1 MKNLYKILTVAFA
14 SLLSMNVDAQ
24 QIANLEG
31 INYQAVAI
39 DTDGKELVG
48 RDAVGEPL
56 YNGDIGVQF
65 TITSGPDGAIYY
77 QETHSTTT
85 DENGLFSLN
94 IGLGTLTSDTD
105 YTNLLDMPWI
115 NGDQWL
121 TVEIALGDDGD
132 YELVSNQKFMAVPY
146 SFYTDDIADDAITT
160 EKILD
165 STILNQDMS
174 TGSVD
179 TRVIL
184 DSTILNEDMATGS
197 VDTRVILDSTILNED
212 MATGSVD
219 TRVILDETILN
230 EDMATGSVDTRV
242 ILDETILNEDMATGS
257 VDTRVILDET
267 ILNEDIATGSVD
279 TRVILN
285 ETILNEDIADGTIDL
300 SSKVTNILPVENG
313 GTGLDNILQEGIL
326 IGNGV
331 DPITVFPP
339 LDSGQVITHINGV
352 TEIYKLEAGPRMTI
366 AYDDVA
372 KTVTFSA
379 LDQSSSGLTFL
390 GNETINVNS
399 GDQVTFTYNLPA
411 GSAAFGD
418 IILPVVNQDLQE
430 ITLTGYVSDVD
441 EVTLVFL
448 NGSAGARNLGA
459 TDINMINIGQ

>member
-1 MKNLYKILTVAFA
+1 MSKNLKHNTMKNLTKLFTVAFTT
-14 SLLSMNVDAQ
+14 LIIFTVDAQ
-24 QIANLEG
+24 QIADLEG

-48 RDAVGEPL
+48 KDAQGEPL
-56 YNGDIGVQF
+56 YKGDIGVRF
-65 TITSGPDGAIYY
+65 TITSGPDGSIYY

-94 IGLGTLTSDTD
+94 IGLGELTNETD
-105 YTNLLDMPWI
+105 YTDLMDMPWI

-121 TVEIALGDDGD
+121 MVEIALGDDGD
-132 YELVSNQKFMAVPY
+132 YDLVSNQKFMAVPY

-219 TRVILDETILN
+219 TRVILN
-230 EDMATGSVDTRV
+230 
-242 ILDETILNEDMATGS
+242 ETILNEDMATGS

-267 ILNEDIATGSVD
+267 ILNEDIA
-279 TRVILN
+279 
-285 ETILNEDIADGTIDL
+285 DGTIDL
-300 SSKVTNILPVENG
+300 SQKVTGILPVENG
-313 GTGLDNILQEGIL
+313 GTGHDEILQEGIL

-366 AYDDVA
+366 SYDDAA
-372 KTVTFSA
+372 KTITFSA

-390 GNETINVNS
+390 GNENISVNS
-399 GDQVTFTYNLPA
+399 GDQETFTYNLPA

-418 IILPVVNQDLQE
+418 IILPVINEDLE
-430 ITLTGYVSDVD
+430 GITLTGYVSDVD
-441 EVTLVFL
+441 EVTIIFL
-448 NGSAGARNLGA
+448 NGSNALRNLGA
-459 TDINMINIGQ
+459 VDINMINIGQ